1 MQALLTVFE
10 PIQAEGGSSYW
21 GCTDRAAAGNGP
33 VRVPVKDDPVKL
45 VLPPG
50 VMLVVVAAAPARPG
64 WVTTVGDASCAEGGL
79 SVGKGSRGTKGL
91 TCFWTALMPA
101 GLAPCVLDGDES
113 PGLQPAP
120 ASPARIAPYRNSLLA
135 FMLRFSS
142 NADHMICMHPGL
154 GRVSGRPATTR
165 GSDPVLSIDS
175 AAGGLPT
182 DGVRT

>member
-10 PIQAEGGSSYW
+10 PIQAEGVYW
-21 GCTDRAAAGNGP
+21 ICTDRAAPGRGP
-33 VRVPVKDDPVKL
+33 VRVPVMDELVRL
-45 VLPPG
+45 VLGPG
-50 VMLVVVAAAPARPG
+50 VPFADAATVPTVPG
-64 WVTTVGDASCAEGGL
+64 CVTTVGDASCAEGGL
-79 SVGKGSRGTKGL
+79 SVGRGSRGTKGL

-142 NADHMICMHPGL
+142 NADHMICTHPGL

-165 GSDPVLSIDS
+165 GSDPVLSIES